1 MIIDRNLLQGF
12 DDGLIVALTKG
23 LNLGEDGSSERCT
36 PFLQE
41 DPDVEH
47 ERDSLRRT
55 LERFDSARTSL
66 QSIPGV
72 PFMVDAETAHSE
84 PDVDRLAE

>member
-1 MIIDRNLLQGF
+1 MIIDRNLLKGF
-12 DDGLIVALTKG
+12 DDGLIFALTKG
-23 LNLGEDGSSERCT
+23 LNLSEDGSSERCAA
-36 PFLQE
+36 FLQE

-47 ERDSLRRT
+47 ERDFLRRT
-55 LERFDSARTSL
+55 LERFEGARTSL

-72 PFMVDAETAHSE
+72 PFMVDAETAKSE